1 MTSAFVVVFSKTYRF
16 FVLNKCTLWLQ
27 SRSCFTA
34 NFCYLTLSSVYL
46 NQGLNF
52 AKIFSRPGYTVFCGS
67 RAEAVL
73 RQFWL
78 PDSVEL
84 VLEPGA

>member
-52 AKIFSRPGYTVFCGS
+52 AKIFHALVTLCFVAPEQKLFYGNFGYLTLSSLC
-67 RAEAVL
+67 
-73 RQFWL
+73 
-78 PDSVEL
+78 
-84 VLEPGA
+84 